1 MQDLMLKQGS
11 ALDRYFKISER
22 GSNFSR
28 EIRGGFAT
36 FFAMSY
42 IVVLNPLILSGPDSS
57 GATLGFPAVAAV
69 TAFVAGI
76 LTILMG
82 AWAKHPFA
90 LATGLGVNAFVAV
103 TVATNPGLTWP
114 DMMGLVMLSG
124 ITMLILVLTGFRTAV
139 FKAVPEGLKTAIVVG
154 IGLFIALIGLVNA
167 GFVRRIPDVAGTTVP
182 VGLGFDGKLLGWPTL
197 VFVFGLILTIAL
209 VVRKVK
215 GAILIGIVASTVL
228 SVILEFTLHIGPSF
242 DGTTYNPQGWS
253 LVAPA
258 FSEWA
263 APDLSLIGQAN
274 PFGAFEHLGFVAATL
289 LAFVILLSIF
299 FDAMGTMVGL
309 ATEADSI
316 DKDGNI
322 PNVDRVLQVD
332 ALGAI
337 IGGGASVSSNQIYV
351 ESGAGIGEGAR
362 TGLASDRHR
371 PAVPRGHVLHPADQP
386 RAVRGRGP
394 GARHRRLH
402 DGLPGRQDRLAGPG
416 HRDPGLPDLHPDAVH
431 LLDRQR
437 PGCRLHHLRPDPH
450 LPGPRA
456 RGAPADVGCG
466 RGVPAVLRASARS
479 RPRWACTNPPLLLP
493 SAEVTFRAACLS
505 KTWARNVTSAAFWR
519 FVASVGAD
527 SGITDSPTAA
537 RLVFRPGLR

>member
-1 MQDLMLKQGS
+1 MLKQGS

-114 DMMGLVMLSG
+114 DIMGVVVISG

-167 GFVRRIPDVAGTTVP
+167 GFVRRIPDAAGTTVP

-209 VVRKVK
+209 VVRKVR
-215 GAILIGIVASTVL
+215 GAILIGIVTSTIL
-228 SVILEFTLHIGPSF
+228 SVVLEFTLHIGPSIQKDKPF
-242 DGTTYNPQGWS
+242 NPQGWS
-253 LVAPA
+253 LVAPK
-258 FSEWA
+258 FTDWA
-263 APDLSLIGQAN
+263 APDLSLIGKAN
-274 PFGAFEHLGFVAATL
+274 PFGAFEHLGFIAAAL
-289 LAFVILLSIF
+289 LAFVILLSFF

-309 ATEADSI
+309 ATEAGTI

-322 PNVDRVLQVD
+322 PNVDRVLMVD
-332 ALGAI
+332 AVGAI

-362 TGLASDRHR
+362 TGVASIVTGLLFLVAMFFTPLINLVPFEAVASALVVVGFMMVAQVGKIDWQDWGIAI
-371 PAVPRGHVLHPADQP
+371 PAFLTFTLMPFTYSIANGLGAGFIAFVLIRTFQ
-386 RAVRGRGP
+386 G
-394 GARHRRLH
+394 
-402 DGLPGRQDRLAGPG
+402 
-416 HRDPGLPDLHPDAVH
+416 
-431 LLDRQR
+431 
-437 PGCRLHHLRPDPH
+437 
-450 LPGPRA
+450 RA
-456 RGAPADVGCG
+456 REVHPLMW
-466 RGVPAVLRASARS
+466 AVA
-479 RPRWACTNPPLLLP
+479 
-493 SAEVTFRAACLS
+493 
-505 KTWARNVTSAAFWR
+505 AAFLL
-519 FVASVGAD
+519 FFAIGP
-527 SGITDSPTAA
+527 IEAA
-537 RLVFRPGLR
+537 LGMH

>member
-1 MQDLMLKQGS
+1 MLKQGS

-90 LATGLGVNAFVAV
+90 MATGLGVNAFVAV
-103 TVATNPGLTWP
+103 TVATNPGLSWP
-114 DMMGLVMLSG
+114 DMMGLVLLSG
-124 ITMLILVLTGFRTAV
+124 VTMLILVLTGFRTAV
-139 FKAVPEGLKTAIVVG
+139 FKAVPDGLKTAIVVG

-167 GFVRRIPDVAGTTVP
+167 GFVRRLPDAAGTTVP

-197 VFVFGLILTIAL
+197 VFVFGLILTIGL
-209 VVRKVK
+209 LVRKVR
-215 GAILIGIVASTVL
+215 GAILIGIIASTIL

-242 DGTTYNPQGWS
+242 DGKNVNPQGWS
-253 LVAPA
+253 LVAPT
-258 FSEWA
+258 FTEWA
-263 APDLSLIGQAN
+263 APDLSLIGKAN
-274 PFGAFEHLGFVAATL
+274 PLGAFEHLGFIAATL

-309 ATEADSI
+309 ANEAGTV

-337 IGGGASVSSNQIYV
+337 VGGGASVSSNQIFV

-362 TGLASDRHR
+362 TGLASIVTGLLFLVAMFFTPLINLVPFEAVA
-371 PAVPRGHVLHPADQP
+371 PALVVVGFMMVAQVGKIDWKDWGIALPAFLTFILMPFTYSIANGLGAGFIAYVL
-386 RAVRGRGP
+386 VRTFQG
-394 GARHRRLH
+394 
-402 DGLPGRQDRLAGPG
+402 
-416 HRDPGLPDLHPDAVH
+416 
-431 LLDRQR
+431 
-437 PGCRLHHLRPDPH
+437 
-450 LPGPRA
+450 RA
-456 RGAPADVGCG
+456 RDVH
-466 RGVPAVLRASARS
+466 PLMWAVA
-479 RPRWACTNPPLLLP
+479 
-493 SAEVTFRAACLS
+493 
-505 KTWARNVTSAAFWR
+505 AAFLL
-519 FVASVGAD
+519 FF
-527 SGITDSPTAA
+527 GIGTIEQALGMA
-537 RLVFRPGLR
+537 